1 MKYVSWKRS
10 QKSWPF
16 HLDSVTPVTSVTTSS
31 FSRDPESGKPGS
43 FVYTFP
49 LFPASL
55 YRSPSSTCCAKLWS
69 LRNMYT
75 HHDHKRWKR
84 ISIVVYTHINDTHTH
99 AHTHTHTHKFP
110 RCSYAI
116 PKLSVIATFF
126 FPQCSLQLRISW
138 SLKPPQ

>member
-99 AHTHTHTHKFP
+99 THTRTHTHTHTQ
-110 RCSYAI
+110 I
-116 PKLSVIATFF
+116 PSLLVRHTKALCYCYIFFSSMLSSIAN
-126 FPQCSLQLRISW
+126 L
-138 SLKPPQ
+138 LKP